1 ITMVFLTCLLVK
13 VSAFTYGQR
22 ITLNRQNS
30 NIPTILKEIRQQS
43 GYDFFYDNG
52 LFNRAKTINI
62 SLKNATVE
70 EALAICFAGQPFG
83 YVVKNKLVVVTAAP
97 SGSNKAAS
105 ILQQQLLSGRVTDQG
120 TKRAL
125 ASVCIRV
132 KGTAGGTNSDGNG

>member
-1 ITMVFLTCLLVK
+1 MSFYQCMRVMKITMVFLTCLLVK

-62 SLKNATVE
+62 SLKNATVG
-70 EALAICFAGQPFG
+70 EA
-83 YVVKNKLVVVTAAP
+83 
-97 SGSNKAAS
+97 
-105 ILQQQLLSGRVTDQG
+105 
-120 TKRAL
+120 
-125 ASVCIRV
+125 
-132 KGTAGGTNSDGNG
+132 